1 MICTLTIEQKEKGVS
16 MEINYGDTT
25 NLESP
30 NYAQRSM
37 AIISTFADNLL
48 KDINTVISE
57 MEEAEM
63 EKEASILH
71 KLFLK
76 LSKSLK
82 ASKNGN

>member
-37 AIISTFADNLL
+37 AVISTFAHNLL
-48 KDINTVISE
+48 KGNFT
-57 MEEAEM
+57 EEVLAAITSVGQAVE
-63 EKEASILH
+63 
-71 KLFLK
+71 
-76 LSKSLK
+76 
-82 ASKNGN
+82 NDD